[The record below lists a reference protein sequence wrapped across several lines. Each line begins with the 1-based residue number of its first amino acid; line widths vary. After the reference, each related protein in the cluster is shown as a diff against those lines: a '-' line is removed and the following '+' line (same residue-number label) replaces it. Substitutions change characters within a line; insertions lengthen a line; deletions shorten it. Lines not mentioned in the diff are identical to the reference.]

1 MRLEGEI
8 FVSGMAFPLPHP
20 QRRAPRLQLG
30 DSTPAVV
37 LKQNGQRARGK
48 LSAISVTGGLLELK
62 HELAQGDFVEVS
74 FHMQSGIVQGL
85 AEMLG
90 PRQGSRAGV
99 CQAFRFVAMGDSDHR
114 VLRVAADSV
123 LDRSQLQIPRSAR
136 KTL

>member
-1 MRLEGEI
+1 
-8 FVSGMAFPLPHP
+8 
-20 QRRAPRLQLG
+20 
-30 DSTPAVV
+30 
-37 LKQNGQRARGK
+37 
-48 LSAISVTGGLLELK
+48 VTGGLLELK
-62 HELAQGDFVEVS
+62 HELAPGDFVEVS

-114 VLRVAADSV
+114 VLQVAADSV
-123 LDRSQLQIPRSAR
+123 LDRSQLQIPRSTR